1 MTTKDLKSEIKA
13 LAAKK
18 KATKEQRKTVKFTGT
33 RSLTPWEA
41 QILALR
47 QKEELKHMYI
57 AYALLRG
64 KSIETAIGPKTE
76 YLEPNTEYHY
86 RIRAANEMGESFG
99 EDMTFTTPFYGG
111 APVAVTLP
119 ATNIG

>member
-13 LAAKK
+13 LAAKQ

-33 RSLTPWEA
+33 RSLTPREA
-41 QILALR
+41 QILAFC

-64 KSIETAIGPKTE
+64 KSIETAIGPK
-76 YLEPNTEYHY
+76 LDANGN
-86 RIRAANEMGESFG
+86 IRDVHTTYSKHKVDEIMAKYAEAVCVSANGS
-99 EDMTFTTPFYGG
+99 
-111 APVAVTLP
+111 
-119 ATNIG
+119 

>member
-13 LAAKK
+13 LAAKQ

-64 KSIETAIGPKTE
+64 KSIETAIGPKLDNE
-76 YLEPNTEYHY
+76 GC
-86 RIRAANEMGESFG
+86 IRSVY
-99 EDMTFTTPFYGG
+99 TTYSQRKVDEIM
-111 APVAVTLP
+111 AKYAEAVCVS
-119 ATNIG
+119 AD

>member
-13 LAAKK
+13 LAAKQ

-33 RSLTPWEA
+33 RSLTPKEA
-41 QILALR
+41 QLLALR

-57 AYALLRG
+57 AYALLRS

-76 YLEPNTEYHY
+76 YSQRRVDEIIAKYAE
-86 RIRAANEMGESFG
+86 AVCVSANGS
-99 EDMTFTTPFYGG
+99 
-111 APVAVTLP
+111 
-119 ATNIG
+119 

>member
-13 LAAKK
+13 LAAKQRE
-18 KATKEQRKTVKFTGT
+18 TKEQRKTVKFTGT

-64 KSIETAIGPKTE
+64 KSIETAIGSKTE
-76 YLEPNTEYHY
+76 YSQRKVDEIMAKYAE
-86 RIRAANEMGESFG
+86 AVCVSANGS
-99 EDMTFTTPFYGG
+99 
-111 APVAVTLP
+111 
-119 ATNIG
+119 